1 MTGAALNVVM
11 LSDLEDQG
19 GAAVAASRL
28 ATGLTR
34 AGHRVTRIVY
44 FESTRPQPWETI
56 RLDLG
61 RNSGRAVRLLPNRTR
76 PAVRRILLRR
86 RLRAILDRLEP
97 DLINIH
103 NLHGAIPA
111 GWGLGL
117 VVECSETAPVVWTMH
132 DMWSFT
138 GRCAYSWD
146 CDLFRS
152 GCDHSCPT
160 PNEHPTL
167 PPAMISSAWR
177 YRADVMG
184 SMGNLVAVSPSRW
197 LQGEAESGLWR
208 SNRVK
213 YIPYGL
219 PLENFRP
226 IDQNAARTAL
236 GIETTRPLLLICA
249 ADWRE
254 RRKGAQVLEDALH
267 HLPPGSVC
275 LLTLGAGRIEMD
287 HQENHS
293 LGFVEDERLK
303 VLAYSAADLFVHP
316 AQVDNLPNVV
326 IEAIACGTPVVGLPI
341 GGVPDMVV
349 PGVTGWLAGAS
360 NGEALADAIT
370 GALAGREEW
379 SRLRLSC
386 RSYAE
391 QHYDDRVQAERYTDL
406 FRRLMNR
413 GEGL

>member
-1 MTGAALNVVM
+1 M
-11 LSDLEDQG
+11 
-19 GAAVAASRL
+19 
-28 ATGLTR
+28 
-34 AGHRVTRIVY
+34 
-44 FESTRPQPWETI
+44 
-56 RLDLG
+56 
-61 RNSGRAVRLLPNRTR
+61 
-76 PAVRRILLRR
+76 
-86 RLRAILDRLEP
+86 
-97 DLINIH
+97 
-103 NLHGAIPA
+103 
-111 GWGLGL
+111 
-117 VVECSETAPVVWTMH
+117 
-132 DMWSFT
+132 
-138 GRCAYSWD
+138 
-146 CDLFRS
+146 
-152 GCDHSCPT
+152 
-160 PNEHPTL
+160 
-167 PPAMISSAWR
+167 
-177 YRADVMG
+177 
-184 SMGNLVAVSPSRW
+184 
-197 LQGEAESGLWR
+197 
-208 SNRVK
+208 
-213 YIPYGL
+213 
-219 PLENFRP
+219 
-226 IDQNAARTAL
+226 
-236 GIETTRPLLLICA
+236 
-249 ADWRE
+249 
-254 RRKGAQVLEDALH
+254 LEDALH